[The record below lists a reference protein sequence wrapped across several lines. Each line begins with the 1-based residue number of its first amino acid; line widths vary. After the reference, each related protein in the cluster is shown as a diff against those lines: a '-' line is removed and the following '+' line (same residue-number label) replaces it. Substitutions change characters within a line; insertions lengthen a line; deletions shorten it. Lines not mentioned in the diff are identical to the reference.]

1 MPRGPSGYCDKRPAP
16 PPLRPEVAVALSLG
30 NGSIPDC
37 PLQPFGCKWPRSAS
51 LVVSRC
57 PRKMPR
63 PYGWELGPKHP
74 KWFEPCPDPPPFTQ
88 GLGWR
93 FNLRFGPGPDQCHL
107 KGTAGVSWKRRVRHV
122 CRACDPIVSGMR
134 THSSRNRKKIR
145 LGGWGVSVLCICG
158 TEQNAMV
165 WRSQIR
171 GCVEGWWSQFVAC
184 SLQAFGPR
192 PWGRNF

>member
-1 MPRGPSGYCDKRPAP
+1 MEEDRKISLDRRSPRGLAGLPPPIGRSAADHSARDAGRGCSALAPVPCLPRGPSGYCDKRPAP
-16 PPLRPEVAVALSLG
+16 PPLRPEFAVAFSLG

-134 THSSRNRKKIR
+134 THSSRNRKR
-145 LGGWGVSVLCICG
+145 FGWVGGV
-158 TEQNAMV
+158 
-165 WRSQIR
+165 
-171 GCVEGWWSQFVAC
+171 
-184 SLQAFGPR
+184 
-192 PWGRNF
+192 